1 MTLPYCKDLS
11 EMAKFGVY
19 HAKSLLRVIHFFPLE
34 GHTLEK
40 VQTFPLNTDETY
52 RDWAPNLSS
61 N

>member
-11 EMAKFGVY
+11 EMAKFGVC
-19 HAKSLLRVIHFFPLE
+19 HAVSHFFPLE